1 MSKYTKEL
9 ESFFPV
15 KMVEGD
21 GLPQVDGYKFFKTK
35 GGSPLFEIGKCETN
49 KNLQQTIKQL
59 IEEIN
64 YNEVILKNLKV
75 ESGKFMD
82 KDEFMYYFNNS
93 VSFIIY
99 QIFGINITNL
109 HVLPH
114 TELTANQFYTTVL
127 KYPDQYIKE
136 LELMLDNIKNSDPA
150 GVCYMKSNV
159 RSPYRLHANYSL
171 DINMRTMFTEFTTEC
186 QKFIHLPSSNN
197 TNLYKFYS
205 GGSVFTRLIFELSES
220 CVKNFFVTLHSEMK
234 TSTYRII
241 KCPTQIDNKF
251 LSNLTVLV
259 HKKPKSNEYTPLNY
273 RNFGKADE
281 NKCTGGHSND
291 ISVAISKLN

>member
-15 KMVEGD
+15 KMIESED
-21 GLPQVDGYKFFKTK
+21 LPKVDGYKFFKTK
-35 GGSPLFEIGKCETN
+35 GDNPLFEIGECDTK
-49 KNLQQTIKQL
+49 KNLQQTINHL
-59 IEEIN
+59 ITEIKD
-64 YNEVILKNLKV
+64 NEVILKNLKV

-99 QIFGINITNL
+99 QIYGINITNL

-127 KYPDQYIKE
+127 KNRDKYIKE
-136 LELMLDNIKNSDPA
+136 LKLVINNIKKSDPA
-150 GVCYMKSNV
+150 SVCFMKSNV
-159 RSPYRLHANYSL
+159 RSPYRLHANYSS
-171 DINMRTMFTEFTTEC
+171 DINIEQMFIEFTTEC
-186 QKFIHLPSSNN
+186 QKFMLLPSSNN
-197 TNLYKFYS
+197 TNLYNFYR
-205 GGSVFTRLIFELSES
+205 GESVFTRLIFELSES
-220 CVKNFFVTLHSEMK
+220 CIKKFFVTLHSKMK
-234 TSTYRII
+234 ISTYRII

-251 LSNLTVLV
+251 LSNLTVLL
-259 HKKPKSNEYTPLNY
+259 HKQPKTNDYTPLNY
-273 RNFGKADE
+273 KNFGKADE
-281 NKCTGGHSND
+281 TKCTSGHSND